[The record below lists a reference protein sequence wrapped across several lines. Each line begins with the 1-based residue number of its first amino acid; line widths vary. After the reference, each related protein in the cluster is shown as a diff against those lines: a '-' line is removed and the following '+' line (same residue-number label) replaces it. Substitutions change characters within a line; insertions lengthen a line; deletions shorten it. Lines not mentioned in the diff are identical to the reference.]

1 MPVEQRCFTSKYKGI
16 SNVLMNKVGVARAFA
31 PPEPSPTLI
40 PKNFHA
46 IWDTGATNT
55 VITQKVVQEC
65 DLRTTGMTWTHHAQ
79 GVTLANTYLVSIF
92 LPNKVVFGQ
101 IRATEG
107 ILPQQADVLIGMDI
121 IARGDFAVTNYDGK
135 TVFSF
140 RMPSVEQIDFVE
152 QLRKRRPAR
161 VPPKVGRNA
170 PCPCGS
176 GKKYKN
182 CCLKK

>member
-1 MPVEQRCFTSKYKGI
+1 M
-16 SNVLMNKVGVARAFA
+16 
-31 PPEPSPTLI
+31 
-40 PKNFHA
+40 
-46 IWDTGATNT
+46 
-55 VITQKVVQEC
+55 
-65 DLRTTGMTWTHHAQ
+65 
-79 GVTLANTYLVSIF
+79 
-92 LPNKVVFGQ
+92 
-101 IRATEG
+101 
-107 ILPQQADVLIGMDI
+107 LIGMDI

-152 QLRKRRPAR
+152 QLRKGQPAR